1 MPKNSFLEWDTTA
14 NNNSDI
20 GGINIAEN
28 CPPSNINNAIRE
40 EMAQSRSGLDGKV
53 VYSAKVT
60 NYTAVANDNNAVLRF
75 TAAATLSLTAAATL
89 ATNWHITVFADGG
102 DVTIDPNGA
111 ETIDGATTLIV
122 PNGSSIYVICN
133 GSNFFTSKSL
143 SNQQPFATI
152 ASAATTD
159 LSTVGSQNV
168 TVTGTT
174 TITAFGTAPAG
185 TFRRLVFSGILTL
198 THNATSLILPQGG
211 NVVTAAGDSLEAVSL
226 GSGNWRV
233 TSYQVA
239 TPLVAEVLL
248 SSQTVSAA
256 ASINFTGFLS
266 STYDYYTLVFVD
278 TYPATN
284 AQQICVRFGAS
295 GVYNTSAS
303 YYYAGDTMNSSGT
316 RAAVAAALNDR
327 LAVTDTVN
335 NSSSV
340 AASGRI
346 EIYKPSS
353 TTTPKRV
360 TYQTMYPDGAF
371 WVSSQGGGVLS
382 GVLTAITDIQLLA
395 RTGNISGTAYLYGH
409 KKT

>member
-1 MPKNSFLEWDTTA
+1 MAKNSFLDWDTVA
-14 NNNSDI
+14 NSNTDI

-75 TAAATLSLTAAATL
+75 TAAATLTLTAAATL

-122 PNGSSIYVICN
+122 PNGSSVYVICN

-185 TFRRLVFSGILTL
+185 TFRRLVFSGVLTL

-233 TSYQVA
+233 TSYQRIGSNGLISGTVVSASGTAVDFTSIPSWAKRITVSVESLSTNGTTGFSLQLGDSGGIENTGYVCA
-239 TPLVAEVLL
+239 TGN
-248 SSQTVSAA
+248 SQTSTSEFPMTGGSGAA
-256 ASINFTGFLS
+256 AGVYHGIAVLTLLNS
-266 STYDYYTLVFVD
+266 ST
-278 TYPATN
+278 
-284 AQQICVRFGAS
+284 
-295 GVYNTSAS
+295 NTW
-303 YYYAGDTMNSSGT
+303 
-316 RAAVAAALNDR
+316 V
-327 LAVTDTVN
+327 
-335 NSSSV
+335 
-340 AASGRI
+340 
-346 EIYKPSS
+346 
-353 TTTPKRV
+353 
-360 TYQTMYPDGAF
+360 
-371 WVSSQGGGVLS
+371 VSSQV
-382 GVLTAITDIQLLA
+382 A
-395 RTGNISGTAYLYGH
+395 RTDVAAILTVAGSKSTSAVLDRIRVKTGNGTDTFDAGSVNILYE
-409 KKT
+409 